1 MFIHKLF
8 SKKSQENNEKQE
20 ISYKDSHIRSLLK
33 GISWR
38 ITGTLDTILLSWI
51 ITGQFKFAITIG
63 LTEVITKI
71 ILYYFHERIWNKIN
85 YGKKKV
91 LPPEYQ
97 I

>member
-1 MFIHKLF
+1 MFINKLF
-8 SKKSQENNEKQE
+8 SKKFTKKNKKKE
-20 ISYKDSHIRSLLK
+20 IFYKDSHIRSLLK

-38 ITGTLDTILLSWI
+38 ITGTIDTILLSWI
-51 ITGQFKFAITIG
+51 ITGEFKFAITIG

-71 ILYYFHERIWNKIN
+71 ILYYFHERIWEKIN